1 MALSFTKL
9 SERLLANPSEAVQYI
24 EHTIWQVAFQNVE
37 EPERKQ
43 WTESVDNNAKGIFY
57 LAKGNKLPQPQLASE
72 ASVAKEKSLFDSILK
87 QQYDSKIECFLKATE
102 KGLKSALQQN
112 EIVEQE
118 RFTYLE
124 IPFKSFPKY
133 TPVFHRRTNM
143 AEYCLIVTGCL
154 VRVSQ
159 DRAQDHSQ
167 EESKLFCQQA
177 PKPPATQ
184 IPDVSTLASG
194 LASALLKGIG
204 SKVGALIFDE
214 IFPPGT
220 PSYFDE
226 VYKEIEKI
234 VQQEITENTIAEVN
248 GKINGMKDWVAITYS
263 NAKESGE
270 SKQELTALIQP
281 KESQIT
287 IDLIG
292 VLMDERFAKP
302 ALRVFMIAAGMH
314 FAILQEL
321 AFEDPKVNSPSES
334 PYAKSVQDYAEKY
347 ANHANT
353 TFNSVMSS
361 RLDMIKPGVSY
372 HTALSSPPNVIRMY
386 DFYFEDKLTGYESKA
401 YVMTIDSFHCYNKDA
416 EKERDAA
423 METYCEE
430 KRKDLVTQLEDP
442 VATAD
447 EWLKLKTQPLP
458 SQE

>member
-1 MALSFTKL
+1 
-9 SERLLANPSEAVQYI
+9 
-24 EHTIWQVAFQNVE
+24 
-37 EPERKQ
+37 
-43 WTESVDNNAKGIFY
+43 
-57 LAKGNKLPQPQLASE
+57 
-72 ASVAKEKSLFDSILK
+72 
-87 QQYDSKIECFLKATE
+87 
-102 KGLKSALQQN
+102 
-112 EIVEQE
+112 
-118 RFTYLE
+118 
-124 IPFKSFPKY
+124 
-133 TPVFHRRTNM
+133 M

-154 VRVSQ
+154 VRVRKV
-159 DRAQDHSQ
+159 RAQDQSQ
-167 EESKLFCQQA
+167 EQSKLFCQQA
-177 PKPPATQ
+177 PEPPVTQ
-184 IPDVSTLASG
+184 APDVSALASG

-234 VQQEITENTIAEVN
+234 VHQEITENTIAEVN
-248 GKINGMKDWVAITYS
+248 GKINGMKNWVAITYT

-281 KESQIT
+281 KESQIA

-292 VLMDERFAKP
+292 VLMNDRFAKS

-321 AFEDPKVNSPSES
+321 AFEDPTVDSPSDS

-347 ANHANT
+347 ANHAKT
-353 TFNSVMSS
+353 TFDSVLSS
-361 RLDMIKPGVSY
+361 RLDMIKPGVSC
-372 HTALSSPPNVIRMY
+372 HTSSFPPPPNVIRMY
-386 DFYFEDKLTGYESKA
+386 DFYFEDKLTRYESKA
-401 YVMTIDSFHCYNKDA
+401 YVMTIDSFHCFNKDA

-423 METYCEE
+423 MEAYREE
-430 KRKDLVTQLEDP
+430 KRKDLVAQLEDP